1 MGVRARFWSAV
12 RGVRELGKM
21 ETALPC
27 HWPHLTGSSGHTG
40 SKFQF
45 GHTVG
50 HLTHDALGYSTVQKQ
65 LLAEGAGPQGLPSLL
80 MLPQPSFWK
89 DGRRGLGGRDHKE
102 NGLKA
107 EHLFY

>member
-12 RGVRELGKM
+12 QGVRELGKM

-27 HWPHLTGSSGHTG
+27 RWPHLTGSSGHTG

-65 LLAEGAGPQGLPSLL
+65 LLAEGAGPQGFPSLL
-80 MLPQPSFWK
+80 MLPQLSFGRTG
-89 DGRRGLGGRDHKE
+89 DGAWGEGPQREWFGG
-102 NGLKA
+102 
-107 EHLFY
+107 